1 MAGLKE
7 NLKATGKVTFKLFD
21 KDGKLKQEKT
31 INNLVVDSGLNYI
44 AARMKNT
51 LVDGVPQP
59 LQMSHMALGNDNS
72 NPSDGTL
79 TDLVGDLSPR
89 EPLDTAGGTVTN
101 SVVTY
106 SATFPGGGTGIN
118 GAIVEAGIFNAL
130 TGGTMLCRTTFDV
143 INKSA
148 DDSLGVTWE
157 VTIN

>member
-31 INNLVVDSGLNYI
+31 INNLVVDSGLEYI
-44 AARMKNT
+44 AQRMKET
-51 LVDGVPQP
+51 DRPS
-59 LQMSHMALGNDNS
+59 QMSHMALGNDNS
-72 NPSDGTL
+72 DPSDGTL

-89 EPLDTAGGTVTN
+89 EPLEPAGGTVTD